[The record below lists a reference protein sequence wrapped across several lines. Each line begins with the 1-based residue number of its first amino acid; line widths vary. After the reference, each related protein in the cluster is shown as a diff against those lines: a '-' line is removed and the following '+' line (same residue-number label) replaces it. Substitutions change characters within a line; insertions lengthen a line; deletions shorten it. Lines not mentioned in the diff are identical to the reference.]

1 MATADLPQTQNGPQP
16 LVRLHHGTDLLSA
29 IDLRDNGLDQARAA
43 AFNATGEFWA
53 TTDLAVAD
61 TFAQVNPAGGIPAR
75 FDFDVPQPVLDAL
88 VGTHPPR
95 AYQYGNDVFEFVPAS
110 FAMLNQHMMN
120 RQVVS
125 PVP

>member
-1 MATADLPQTQNGPQP
+1 MSIADLPRTPNGPQP

-53 TTDLAVAD
+53 TTDLAMAD

-75 FDFDVPQPVLDAL
+75 FDFDVPQAVLDAL
-88 VGTHPPR
+88 LGAHPPQ
-95 AYQYGNDVFEFVPAS
+95 AYLHGNDVFEFLPVS
-110 FAMLNQHMMN
+110 FPMLNQQMMN
-120 RQVVS
+120 RQVIS